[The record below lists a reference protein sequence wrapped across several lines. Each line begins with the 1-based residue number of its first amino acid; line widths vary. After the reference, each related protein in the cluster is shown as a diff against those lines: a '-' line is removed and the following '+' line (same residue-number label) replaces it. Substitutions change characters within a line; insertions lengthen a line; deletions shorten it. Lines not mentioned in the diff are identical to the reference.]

1 VATIAAPSAL
11 RGIWPAVGA
20 AAAREEDGATGKGQS
35 GGRRGAYFY
44 AQEMLICQLLE
55 YEELG
60 WGAIGECFFSFS
72 KKNKD
77 GEERLGTL
85 RDALIA
91 SSQL

>member
-1 VATIAAPSAL
+1 
-11 RGIWPAVGA
+11 
-20 AAAREEDGATGKGQS
+20 
-35 GGRRGAYFY
+35 
-44 AQEMLICQLLE
+44 MLICQLLE

-85 RDALIA
+85 GDALRKQKRKGI
-91 SSQL
+91 QEHVNVELGH